1 MGESVR
7 VDKISFISIFGIA
20 LVGGFGHCIGMCG
33 GILLGYCG
41 ELGAR
46 FQNNKNHLLFYH
58 LLFYLGRISTYIVL
72 VGIV

>member
-33 GILLGYCG
+33 GVVLAYFG
-41 ELGAR
+41 ELGAS
-46 FQNNKNHLLFYH
+46 FQNNKNPLLFYH
-58 LLFYLGRISTYIVL
+58 LLFYLGRISTYLVL
-72 VGIV
+72 GVIF